1 MNGIISSN
9 SKECWAERK
18 KKNIY
23 GTLANWEERLGIMV
37 VLTEA
42 VVG

>member
-1 MNGIISSN
+1 MELLVQIKKNVGP
-9 SKECWAERK
+9 KERK
-18 KKNIY
+18 KKIY